1 MKHILIV
8 DDEQDHRLLLR
19 TILES
24 RGYICE
30 EAEDGVSALEKV
42 SHVSVDLV
50 VTDLNMPR
58 MNGLELIEIL
68 AEHPSYQTIP
78 TILVTSQDIDNIQ
91 TFGLKENLF
100 AVLPKPFEWE
110 RILATIDMAM
120 KRTGPA
126 VSLAG

>member
-8 DDEQDHRLLLR
+8 DDNFDHRLILR
-19 TILES
+19 TMLED
-24 RGYICE
+24 RGYVCE
-30 EAEDGVSALEKV
+30 EAEDGVAALEKF
-42 SHVSVDLV
+42 SHLSVDLV

-78 TILVTSQDIDNIQ
+78 TILVTSQDLDGIR

-100 AVLPKPFEWE
+100 AVLSKPFEWE
-110 RILATIDMAM
+110 RLLSTIGMAI
-120 KRTGPA
+120 KRSGSE